1 MHAIGEI
8 FKKISILTC
17 LKKYHYTNSMQN
29 YLLNLLPRLKQF
41 SETLDKKE
49 ILIDQPW
56 ILTGDYPNKQQFI
69 FRRDGKLIQS
79 VGGNV
84 ETGTW
89 EYIPAAKSLLI
100 ESSSMKVLLN
110 HVFVEKGALLLRKDG
125 SPETPWLLVNERI
138 VPDLDVEKYLK
149 SLVSAKTRQKWIK
162 LESGEEFEYHD
173 EYSIGLGEGTSVSI
187 NGAEVRDGI
196 YKTAESNLFL
206 EVRNS
211 TVQQLFRKKEFRTD
225 RGTLTIHLIHG
236 LDPELRKGLEV
247 WSGQYPA
254 HDNRYMFPDNDHPVK
269 YIDVRNGLIK
279 KVRYKNDSTTF
290 VMTLLVIALVAF
302 AVIALMISLR
312 Q

>member
-1 MHAIGEI
+1 
-8 FKKISILTC
+8 
-17 LKKYHYTNSMQN
+17 MQD

-49 ILIDQPW
+49 FLVDQPW

-110 HVFVEKGALLLRKDG
+110 HGFVEKGVLLLRKDG
-125 SPETPWLLVNERI
+125 SPENPWLLVNERI
-138 VPDLDVEKYLK
+138 VPDLDVERYLK
-149 SLVSAKTRQKWIK
+149 SLVSAKTRQAWVK

-173 EYSIGLGEGTSVSI
+173 EYSTGIGQGTNVSI
-187 NGAEVRDGI
+187 NGATVHDGI
-196 YKTAESNLFL
+196 YKTAEGNFYI

-211 TVQQLFRKKEFRTD
+211 TVQQLFRKKEYGTD
-225 RGTLTIHLIHG
+225 RGTITIHLIPG

-254 HDNRYMFPDNDHPVK
+254 YDNRYVFTDKEHPVK

-279 KVRYKNDSTTF
+279 KVRYKNDSTAF
-290 VMTLLVIALVAF
+290 AITLVVIALLAF
-302 AVIALMISLR
+302 AVIALMISSR
-312 Q
+312 E

>member
-1 MHAIGEI
+1 
-8 FKKISILTC
+8 
-17 LKKYHYTNSMQN
+17 MQD
-29 YLLNLLPRLKQF
+29 YLLNLLPRLKQL

-56 ILTGDYPNKQQFI
+56 ILTGDYANKQQFI

-110 HVFVEKGALLLRKDG
+110 HAFVEKGVLLLRKDG
-125 SPETPWLLVNERI
+125 SPENPWLLVNERI

-149 SLVSAKTRQKWIK
+149 SLVSTKTRQKWIK
-162 LESGEEFEYHD
+162 LESGEEFEYND
-173 EYSIGLGEGTSVSI
+173 EYYTGLAQGTSVSV
-187 NGAEVRDGI
+187 NGAAVRDGI
-196 YKTAESNLFL
+196 YKTAEDSLYL

-211 TVQQLFRKKEFRTD
+211 TIKQLFKKKEFRTD
-225 RGTLTIHLIHG
+225 RGTLTIHLIPG

-254 HDNRYMFPDNDHPVK
+254 HNNRYMFTGKDQPIK
-269 YIDVRNGLIK
+269 YIEVQNGLIK
-279 KVRYKNDSTTF
+279 KVKYKLDTTGF
-290 VMTLLVIALVAF
+290 AITLLVIALLAF
-302 AVIALMISLR
+302 AVIALIISSR
-312 Q
+312 E